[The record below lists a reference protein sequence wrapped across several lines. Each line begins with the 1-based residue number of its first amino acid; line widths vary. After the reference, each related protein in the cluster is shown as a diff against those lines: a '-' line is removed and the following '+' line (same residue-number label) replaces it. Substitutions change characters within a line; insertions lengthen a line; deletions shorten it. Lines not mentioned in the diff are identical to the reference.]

1 MTKLALYRTTEMEK
15 SAVLLAKYFGHVL
28 VRAVSVLDNPV
39 RIRTN
44 ALGDNVYLGRSSDFG
59 DRDMKR
65 WFAYAGILVN
75 HAYLPKAIPHEA
87 QLLCEMPLC
96 SKELEKAVEQTTC
109 IAVIYQSP
117 NWEEHRK
124 AIARLNPLPHAC
136 KMLHTMI
143 RAGTVEADQIPICNA
158 LNLPFAALAGIY
170 DESLCKVLGIA
181 GPELKRIRKLTF
193 AGGMEKTYFP
203 VTRLVPL
210 VKPEDKSLMA
220 FYQHIERLPE
230 AQGVRLALGNVL
242 NQSARFWK
250 TSLRALVRGGSV
262 NQLPSVTFYKID
274 TPEPNYEKILARHHQ
289 AQADLDRM
297 TKMVEGLPK
306 FTSQAAR
313 AVASRPAPAGVL
325 SQPVSAA
332 SRGSSVHSRG
342 TAR

>member
-143 RAGTVEADQIPICNA
+143 RAGAVEQDQIPICNA

-170 DESLCKVLGIA
+170 DESLCKLLKIGA
-181 GPELKRIRKLTF
+181 PELKRTRKLTF
-193 AGGMEKTYFP
+193 PSGLEKTYFP

-210 VKPEDKSLMA
+210 VRPEDKSLLA
-220 FYQHIERLPE
+220 LYQHIERLPE
-230 AQGVRLALGNVL
+230 AAGIRLALGNVL

-250 TSLRALVRGGSV
+250 SSLRALVRGGSV
-262 NQLPSVTFYKID
+262 DQLPSVTFYKTD

-289 AQADLDRM
+289 AQAELARM
-297 TKMVEGLPK
+297 IEMVEGLPRL
-306 FTSQAAR
+306 TSPAAR
-313 AVASRPAPAGVL
+313 AVAKRPAPVAGL
-325 SQPVSAA
+325 SQPRSVAV
-332 SRGSSVHSRG
+332 RGSSARTRG
-342 TAR
+342 TAG

>member
-1 MTKLALYRTTEMEK
+1 MIPLYRTTEMEK
-15 SAVLLAKYFGHVL
+15 SALTLAKYFGHVL
-28 VRAVSVLDNPV
+28 VRAVSILDNPV

-44 ALGDNVYLGRSSDFG
+44 GLGDNVYLGRNADFG
-59 DRDMKR
+59 DRDIKR
-65 WFAYAGILVN
+65 WFANAGILVN
-75 HAYLPKAIPHEA
+75 HAYLPKGMPHDA

-96 SKELEKAVEQTTC
+96 PEELEKAVEQTTH

-136 KMLHTMI
+136 KKLHTMI
-143 RAGTVEADQIPICNA
+143 RAGAVEPDQVPICNA

-181 GPELKRIRKLTF
+181 APELKRIRKLTF
-193 AGGMEKTYFP
+193 AAGMEKIYFP

-210 VKPEDKSLMA
+210 VKPEDKSLLA

-230 AQGVRLALGNVL
+230 AAGVRLALGNVL

-274 TPEPNYEKILARHHQ
+274 AREPDYAKIQGRHDQ
-289 AQADLDRM
+289 AQAELAGM
-297 TKMVEGLPK
+297 IEMVEGLPRL
-306 FTSQAAR
+306 TSQAAR
-313 AVASRPAPAGVL
+313 AVAKRRVRRAELSR
-325 SQPVSAA
+325 SAFDA
-332 SRGSSVHSRG
+332 
-342 TAR
+342 